1 MQQRVL
7 SPASLLLCVAA
18 IIISFYAGYSRYKVT
33 KDCRVVD
40 QIIIDAEVKRR
51 VEEKIIKINGG
62 SSSLNNGQQ
71 HHMHHPSFIQGMTRV
86 SKQEFMSTFDNFGLA
101 TLESTTPTNND
112 DDEVLIIYNHAKSV
126 PPTLQHS
133 SKSAAAG
140 VTPRFK
146 NITEAIQNCDSLNI
160 QFTHTPIGFHPQC
173 HLWITASTN
182 NLPSFYID
190 RYMRVLLQQQENNHH
205 KLFDHNSPLKHVGA
219 ISTPNGVD
227 RFDLP
232 KFHPIISAHW
242 KALLQFF
249 EHADDVMTDVQSLLK
264 ENGIQPPTPAELR
277 HINEAYTNE
286 TITVMTVN
294 QGQSDLLVNFFC
306 AAKSRN
312 LNLHRVLVFVT
323 DEESKQL
330 VEDFSKDLG
339 VMVYYDKWNFDSI
352 PKGGDNVK
360 YGDETFTS
368 MMFAKIL
375 CVLYVNMIGYDTL
388 YQDVD
393 IVYYQFFNEYGRSG
407 GSRNYDIIFQHDG
420 SSQPRYAPY
429 SSNSGFFYARSNKKV
444 QYLFTS
450 LLYHGDLIR
459 KIRSHQQVLTQL
471 LLEHSS
477 MFGLTVK
484 VLDRHEYNQFPGGYH
499 FNYDHSTMH
508 QIIKGD
514 LEPFIFH
521 MFWTDGKETKVKI

>member
-1 MQQRVL
+1 MMVSPTPMHLAPPRPMQQRVL

-18 IIISFYAGYSRYKVT
+18 IIISFYAGYSRSSIRINVDSLKLPEKS
-33 KDCRVVD
+33 KDGCRGYQQQQRED
-40 QIIIDAEVKRR
+40 LIDAEVKRR
-51 VEEKIIKINGG
+51 VEEENIIKINGG
-62 SSSLNNGQQ
+62 SSGSDGRRHTKLNNGQQ
-71 HHMHHPSFIQGMTRV
+71 QQHHPSFIQGMTRV

-101 TLESTTPTNND
+101 TLESTTPTSNNND
-112 DDEVLIIYNHAKSV
+112 DDEEEVLLIYNHAKSV
-126 PPTLQHS
+126 PSILQHL
-133 SKSAAAG
+133 SKSAAAAG
-140 VTPRFK
+140 VTSRLE

-182 NLPSFYID
+182 NLPSFHIN
-190 RYMRVLLQQQENNHH
+190 RYMRLLLQQQQNNHH
-205 KLFDHNSPLKHVGA
+205 NKLFDHNSPLEHVGA
-219 ISTPNGVD
+219 ISTPNGID

-232 KFHPIISAHW
+232 KFHPIINAHW

-249 EHADDVMTDVQSLLK
+249 EHADEVMTDIQSLLK
-264 ENGIQPPTPAELR
+264 ENGIQSPTPAELR
-277 HINEAYTNE
+277 HINQTTYTNE

-306 AAKSRN
+306 AAKSRK
-312 LNLHRVLVFVT
+312 LGLHRILVFVT
-323 DEESKQL
+323 DEESKKL

-339 VMVYYDKWNFDSI
+339 VMVYYDKWNFDSM
-352 PKGGDNVK
+352 PEGGDNVK

-393 IVYYQFFNEYGRSG
+393 IVYYRNPLEFFNEYGRSG
-407 GSRNYDIIFQHDG
+407 GSRNIIFQHDG

-459 KIRSHQQVLTQL
+459 KIRSHESAYYYL
-471 LLEHSS
+471 LIH
-477 MFGLTVK
+477 
-484 VLDRHEYNQFPGGYH
+484 LD
-499 FNYDHSTMH
+499 
-508 QIIKGD
+508 
-514 LEPFIFH
+514 
-521 MFWTDGKETKVKI
+521 